1 MAPHELDAVTVER
14 PLGVSP
20 FVFTCDHAGVE
31 IPAALTDL
39 GLPETERRRH
49 IGWDIGA
56 LGVAQNL
63 SAHFDAPLVWQRYS
77 RLVIDCNRP
86 PTSPALIPVLSE
98 ATSIPGNEQ
107 LSVQARQARIED
119 VYSPYHEA
127 IDTLLD
133 QRMAADR
140 PSVFVS
146 VHSFTPAYLGQ
157 SRPWHVGVL
166 YGSDQRL
173 AKPLLSHFAADD
185 AYCVGDNEPYR
196 IDGKDHTLPEHAF
209 KRDLLNVLFE
219 VRQDLLAT
227 PAGESEWS
235 ERLAEALL
243 AALAVSTP
251 TFG

>member
-1 MAPHELDAVTVER
+1 M
-14 PLGVSP
+14 
-20 FVFTCDHAGVE
+20 
-31 IPAALTDL
+31 
-39 GLPETERRRH
+39 
-49 IGWDIGA
+49 
-56 LGVAQNL
+56 
-63 SAHFDAPLVWQRYS
+63 
-77 RLVIDCNRP
+77 
-86 PTSPALIPVLSE
+86 
-98 ATSIPGNEQ
+98 
-107 LSVQARQARIED
+107 
-119 VYSPYHEA
+119 
-127 IDTLLD
+127 
-133 QRMAADR
+133 
-140 PSVFVS
+140 
-146 VHSFTPAYLGQ
+146 
-157 SRPWHVGVL
+157 